1 MRVGVVV
8 LPEYTWP
15 EARARWRAVEEL
27 GFDHAWTYDH
37 LAWRSLA
44 GEPWLGTVATLAA
57 AAAVTSRIGL
67 GTFVTSPNFRHPVPW
82 SREVMALDEI
92 SGGRFLC
99 GVGAGA
105 TDVDAVMLGRPPLS
119 PKARVDRMTEFTGL
133 LDRLLR
139 EDHVDFTGEYFT
151 AVDAR
156 TVSGRVRRPRV
167 PLIVAGSGPRTL
179 RLARR
184 LGDGWV
190 TIGPE
195 GADGEDRWWAGVE
208 RLAGYM
214 DELKPEP
221 GFQRH
226 LSLDA
231 CPGYSL
237 SSAARFAEMRERAA
251 ALGFTDVIVHHP
263 RAEGVY
269 AGRVAVLEEVAQ
281 LRAGAAGG
289 AEGSRQP

>member
-1 MRVGVVV
+1 M
-8 LPEYTWP
+8 LPEYAWP
-15 EARARWRAVEEL
+15 EARARWRALEEL

-105 TDVDAVMLGRPPLS
+105 TDVDATVLGRPPLS

-133 LDRLLR
+133 LDRLLT

-156 TVSGRVRRPRV
+156 TVSGRARRPRV
-167 PLIVAGSGPRTL
+167 PLIVAAGGPRTL

-195 GADGEDRWWAGVE
+195 GAGDEARWWAGVE
-208 RLAGYM
+208 RLADYM
-214 DELKPEP
+214 NELEPGP

-237 SSAARFAEMRERAA
+237 SSAARFTEMRERAA
-251 ALGFTDVIVHHP
+251 GLGFTDVIVHHP
-263 RAEGVY
+263 RPEGVY

>member
-8 LPEYTWP
+8 LPEHTWP
-15 EARARWRAVEEL
+15 EARARWRAVEAL

-37 LAWRSLA
+37 MAWRSLA
-44 GEPWLGTVATLAA
+44 GGPWFGTAATLAA
-57 AAAVTSRIGL
+57 AATVTSRIGL

-82 SREVMALDEI
+82 AREVMALDDI

-105 TDVDAVMLGRPPLS
+105 VDVDAVMLGREVLS
-119 PKARVDRMTEFTGL
+119 PRARADRMTEFVEL
-133 LDRLLR
+133 LDRLLT
-139 EDHVDFTGEYFT
+139 EDHVDYRGAYFT
-151 AVDAR
+151 AKDAR
-156 TVSGRVRRPRV
+156 TVPGCVRRPRV
-167 PLIVAGSGPRTL
+167 PLIVAGSGPRTQ

-195 GADGEDRWWAGVE
+195 NADGERQWWAGVE
-208 RLAGYM
+208 RLAARM
-214 DELKPEP
+214 DELAPGP

-237 SSAARFAEMRERAA
+237 SSPDRFEDMQGRAVE
-251 ALGFTDVIVHHP
+251 LGFTDVIVHHP
-263 RAEGVY
+263 RRAGVY
-269 AGRVAVLEEVAQ
+269 AGRVETLEAVAQ
-281 LRAGAAGG
+281 LRASSASGS
-289 AEGSRQP
+289 EGSTHT